1 LLRSEIAKATGS
13 PPARSRRRLA
23 IRTDMHDVTTY
34 LCFWDIALLNLP
46 VGTVRR
52 LVLTPSEACSTIKS
66 ARARES
72 LICVASA
79 DLVAPYASRD
89 RDRHEQLC
97 SVLRGRFGI
106 EIWLNDFL
114 GLGYAPPLTSA
125 RVDGGCQLLIV
136 DCAYQIDE
144 ASHASGGRRRGE
156 EAPMEHRSSS
166 SACCLTV
173 APNSITFNMIRRVEC

>member
-1 LLRSEIAKATGS
+1 MPDALATE
-13 PPARSRRRLA
+13 RSRRRFA

-34 LCFWDIALLNLP
+34 LCFWHIALLNLP

-52 LVLTPSEACSTIKS
+52 LLLTPSEACSTIKA

-72 LICVASA
+72 LICVAKA
-79 DLVAPYASRD
+79 DLGAPYAARD
-89 RDRHEQLC
+89 RDKHEQLC
-97 SVLRGRFGI
+97 GVLRDHLGI

-114 GLGYAPPLTSA
+114 GRGYAPPLTSA
-125 RVDGGCQLLIV
+125 RVDGRCQLLIV
-136 DCAYQIDE
+136 DCAYQIEE

-156 EAPMEHRSSS
+156 GAPMEHRSSGS
-166 SACCLTV
+166 SCCLTV